1 MGPPGDLK
9 VSTIQFDDVPTKTA
23 GKNTAGVNTVVT
35 SVITEGTATGAG
47 STTATKPSWA
57 GFIK

>member
-1 MGPPGDLK
+1 MTAGDLK
-9 VSTIQFDDVPTKTA
+9 VSTIQFDDVTTKTSGKTSA
-23 GKNTAGVNTVVT
+23 GASAVTT
-35 SVITEGTATGAG
+35 SVIVEGTATGAG